1 MSRPGPA
8 SGGPARRARGTAS
21 RARGAAALEWGMR
34 LPALAGP
41 VWAVFRDSSTEIIP
55 LFILALLL
63 AALIEEYVSERAI
76 ARFLTGRN
84 PGTMLLASVLG
95 ALIPL
100 CTCGMVP
107 LAVSLRRRGG
117 DLKHVFGF
125 LTAGAAVSVPVLLL
139 TASVLSPAWAGVR
152 FLASV
157 LFGLVAGYA
166 SILVLRPV
174 AVRSALPA
182 GGAEAPAGSRPAA
195 ANPPSPGSPGIALT
209 PARAS
214 RVRSVLRRFRG
225 QLIEYA
231 PWVLVSLALAA
242 VVDVLVPRHW
252 VQILY
257 GQRTSAGALLAALSG
272 FPFYFCSGAEL
283 PLVKELL
290 AKGMGHGPA
299 AAMMLAV
306 PIVNIPTLG
315 VVGKWLGIRA
325 TLAYLVLCTLIA
337 ASLGYLT
344 GLAWL

>member
-1 MSRPGPA
+1 
-8 SGGPARRARGTAS
+8 
-21 RARGAAALEWGMR
+21 
-34 LPALAGP
+34 
-41 VWAVFRDSSTEIIP
+41 V
-55 LFILALLL
+55 
-63 AALIEEYVSERAI
+63 
-76 ARFLTGRN
+76 RFLTGRN

-139 TASVLSPAWAGVR
+139 TASVLEPAWAGVR

-157 LFGLVAGYA
+157 VFGLVAGYA
-166 SILVLRPV
+166 SVLVLRS
-174 AVRSALPA
+174 AAKRSAIPA
-182 GGAEAPAGSRPAA
+182 
-195 ANPPSPGSPGIALT
+195 GSPGITLELD
-209 PARAS
+209 PVRRS

-242 VVDVLVPRHW
+242 LVDVLVPRHW
-252 VQILY
+252 VQLLY
-257 GQRTSAGALLAALSG
+257 GQRTSAGALLAAVSG

-299 AAMMLAV
+299 TAMMLAV

-315 VVGKWLGIRA
+315 VVGKWLGLRA
-325 TLAYLVLCTLIA
+325 TVAYLLLCTLA
-337 ASLGYLT
+337 AALLGWAT
-344 GLAWL
+344 GLLWA